1 MGRVSSISL
10 FFFLLAQGTA
20 GLAAEEESK
29 AAEPDGANEE
39 RDEERENG
47 AEKESGDEGSRDEGP
62 ETSPWAELENEDYR
76 FLGLR
81 ARVIY
86 VPEFMFGLFGAD
98 GGKAVVA
105 PSIGPEYVTRRNGF
119 EVATWLTFTSYGM
132 DDAPFKASSDPD
144 EAYEI
149 VKSEIKTITVGADF
163 LWTHPLNEKGLS
175 LTYGGG
181 AGIGVV
187 FGKLYR
193 NQAYPPSGPGDPET
207 YVKCPGPNPAY
218 GGYCATD
225 NDHYGDYTEPNWLDG
240 GAKPLLFPWIALP
253 QVGLRWKPSRQF
265 AMRLDTGLSLPGPF
279 FFGLSGQYGLL

>member
-1 MGRVSSISL
+1 M
-10 FFFLLAQGTA
+10 
-20 GLAAEEESK
+20 AEEES
-29 AAEPDGANEE
+29 AVPEPRGEQDDEQGDQEGSPEATEE
-39 RDEERENG
+39 
-47 AEKESGDEGSRDEGP
+47 SSDEGEEDKKP
-62 ETSPWAELENEDYR
+62 ETSPWVELENEDYR
-76 FLGLR
+76 FIGLR
-81 ARVIY
+81 ARLIY

-98 GGKAVVA
+98 GGKAVLA

-144 EAYEI
+144 VAYEI

-193 NQAYPPSGPGDPET
+193 NQAYPPSGQAGDPET
-207 YVKCPGPNPAY
+207 YVKCPGPDPAY

-225 NDHYGDYTEPNWLDG
+225 NDHYGDYAEPSWLDG

-253 QVGLRWKPSRQF
+253 QVGLRWKPSRHF